1 MSTREFDVLVIG
13 EGLAGAMASAAAAI
27 EGAHVAL
34 VSKGP
39 GSFMLADDCFDLD
52 AVDSRRLESDDG
64 FRQEL
69 QFFLKIAAEAGCEY
83 RGWLGEKVRVPTIL
97 GTFRDVTLAPL
108 YFGKHD
114 LLRLKEVVVVGFSS
128 IPDFDA
134 NFIAER
140 LSSKARSEHSD
151 TVFRAHQLQISSDEL
166 QVSLS
171 NGPPRLELQFAA
183 QFDRKSQ
190 FREAVIRALSSAVS
204 NADLMIVPGVLGI
217 NTTTD
222 ELAELG
228 RQVGCAICEVATL
241 PPSVLGIRL
250 FRRFEHYLAKSG
262 VERFTGFAVSELWSE
277 GERYRGVVL
286 DTPGRKQ
293 RLQSSAI
300 VIATGAFSH
309 LFEANTSEAMPPN
322 VFVCGGALRASD
334 PRSENAV
341 AIITGYRA
349 GMCAAIVGVQ
359 YAGR

>member
-1 MSTREFDVLVIG
+1 MGTREFDVLVIG
-13 EGLAGAMASAAAAI
+13 EGLAGTMASAAAAT

-39 GSFMLADDCFDLD
+39 GSFVLADDCFDFD
-52 AVDSRRLESDDG
+52 AVDFRAVESDDG
-64 FRQEL
+64 FRREL
-69 QFFLKIAAEAGCEY
+69 QFFLKIAAAAGCEY
-83 RGWLGEKVRVPTIL
+83 HGWPNEKIRVPTIL

-108 YFGKHD
+108 YFDKYD
-114 LLRLKEVVVVGFSS
+114 PLQLKEVVVVGLSS
-128 IPDFDA
+128 IHDWDA

-140 LSSKARSEHSD
+140 LSSKARQEHSD
-151 TVFRAHQLQISSDEL
+151 TMFRAHQLQISSDQL
-166 QVSLS
+166 QVSLP
-171 NGPPRLELQFAA
+171 NGPPRLEIQFAA
-183 QFDRKSQ
+183 QFDRNPR
-190 FREAVIRALSSAVS
+190 FREAVIRALASAVS

-228 RQVGCAICEVATL
+228 RQVGCPICEVATL

-250 FRRFEHYLAKSG
+250 LRRFEHYLAKIG

-293 RLQSSAI
+293 RVEARAL
-300 VIATGAFSH
+300 VVATGAFSH
-309 LFEANTSEAMPPN
+309 LFEANTAGAMPKN
-322 VFVCGGALRASD
+322 VFICGGALRASD

-341 AIITGYRA
+341 AIITGCRA
-349 GMCAAIVGVQ
+349 GTRAANVGVQ